1 MEIGQPPMMLSQEN
15 RKLNQSQNLKIN
27 VSLNELT
34 VILKS
39 VSENTT
45 IFSKNLKFPENS
57 STDVLL
63 DKLKLCLEKLEL
75 RNVLRVKLVVN
86 NDLSVLVPNNIYDND
101 LKLNYLKFN
110 SEVLENDTAE
120 VDELIEIDAKN
131 VYIPYANIN
140 NFLIDK
146 FGSFEFYHYSTIL
159 IQNIFN
165 KIECSDCIHY
175 NANAQHNFLN
185 IIIFKGKSLIYSN
198 SFNYKTKE
206 DLLYYI
212 LFVSKQLNV
221 VNSETEIMFV
231 SNNKEASEEFNYL
244 KKFVKN
250 TIHVEESI
258 DI

>member
-15 RKLNQSQNLKIN
+15 RKLNESQNLKIN

-45 IFSKNLKFPENS
+45 IFSKNLKFLENS

-86 NDLSVLVPNNIYDND
+86 NDLSVLVPNNMYDND
-101 LKLNYLKFN
+101 LKLSYLKFN
-110 SEVLENDTAE
+110 SEVLENDKAE

-146 FGSFEFYHYSTIL
+146 FGSFEFYHYSTLL

-175 NANAQHNFLN
+175 YADAQQNFLN

-212 LFVSKQLNV
+212 LFVSKQAKIWIIECESKSKSSSKNQ
-221 VNSETEIMFV
+221 NK
-231 SNNKEASEEFNYL
+231 SNYCAKI
-244 KKFVKN
+244 K
-250 TIHVEESI
+250 
-258 DI
+258 

>member
-15 RKLNQSQNLKIN
+15 RKLNESQNLKIN

-63 DKLKLCLEKLEL
+63 DKLNLCLEKLEL
-75 RNVLRVKLVVN
+75 RNVLKVKLVVN

-131 VYIPYANIN
+131 VYIPYANVN

-146 FGSFEFYHYSTIL
+146 FGSFEFYHYTTLL

-165 KIECSDCIHY
+165 KIE
-175 NANAQHNFLN
+175 
-185 IIIFKGKSLIYSN
+185 
-198 SFNYKTKE
+198 
-206 DLLYYI
+206 
-212 LFVSKQLNV
+212 
-221 VNSETEIMFV
+221 
-231 SNNKEASEEFNYL
+231 
-244 KKFVKN
+244 
-250 TIHVEESI
+250 
-258 DI
+258 

>member
-15 RKLNQSQNLKIN
+15 RKLNESQNLKIN

-75 RNVLRVKLVVN
+75 RNVLKVKLVVN

-146 FGSFEFYHYSTIL
+146 FGSFEFYHYTTLL

-165 KIECSDCIHY
+165 R
-175 NANAQHNFLN
+175 
-185 IIIFKGKSLIYSN
+185 
-198 SFNYKTKE
+198 
-206 DLLYYI
+206 
-212 LFVSKQLNV
+212 
-221 VNSETEIMFV
+221 
-231 SNNKEASEEFNYL
+231 
-244 KKFVKN
+244 
-250 TIHVEESI
+250 
-258 DI
+258 